1 MNELVKMYQLTS
13 DKKILEKIIKELDDV
28 INYFLKNNKLNLPDG
43 EIYDYIIEGIIIAS
57 RNYSFYG
64 VSFKSYANLC
74 IGRVLIRLNSKI
86 FNENK
91 LFENFLSMLNMMEKK
106 YKITLDSNL
115 DLIDITLEEMATQ
128 GLLYPYEYD
137 DAKNLILKMLETRNI
152 YFNTLSLNDE
162 IEKCDAKIDS
172 NYLKRIIMSSL
183 TKQEYDYITSY
194 YGLFGK
200 NEETLETIGKKYNV
214 TAESVRQTKENAL
227 KKIGYILS
235 IYNNCNL
242 LNIDKVKEFL
252 KDLLSYQ
259 EIDYLCH
266 TFSIFTYSKK
276 NYQELRS
283 LYNEVPSTIEIKVG
297 MIFEKIA
304 FLINH
309 VNTWSKVEFYNLYQL
324 LENKLSKLEF
334 KILKDYYG
342 LFNNSKKTITRI
354 SDLYSIDIKYV
365 KSVLKEIKSKLNE
378 LFKDSNINK
387 FLSNILT
394 NEEYEVLLNINNIRL
409 NKDIK
414 IILNMIITKIN
425 LLYKYQDLNID
436 KEAIKKYLDNIL
448 SHQEYR
454 NICLRYGLFNSP
466 RTIRPLNSLY
476 TLSPFDKKI
485 LQKIAISL
493 NIENTKNQSI

>member
-1 MNELVKMYQLTS
+1 
-13 DKKILEKIIKELDDV
+13 
-28 INYFLKNNKLNLPDG
+28 
-43 EIYDYIIEGIIIAS
+43 
-57 RNYSFYG
+57 
-64 VSFKSYANLC
+64 
-74 IGRVLIRLNSKI
+74 
-86 FNENK
+86 
-91 LFENFLSMLNMMEKK
+91 
-106 YKITLDSNL
+106 
-115 DLIDITLEEMATQ
+115 
-128 GLLYPYEYD
+128 
-137 DAKNLILKMLETRNI
+137 
-152 YFNTLSLNDE
+152 
-162 IEKCDAKIDS
+162 
-172 NYLKRIIMSSL
+172 
-183 TKQEYDYITSY
+183 
-194 YGLFGK
+194 
-200 NEETLETIGKKYNV
+200 
-214 TAESVRQTKENAL
+214 
-227 KKIGYILS
+227 
-235 IYNNCNL
+235 
-242 LNIDKVKEFL
+242 
-252 KDLLSYQ
+252 
-259 EIDYLCH
+259 
-266 TFSIFTYSKK
+266 
-276 NYQELRS
+276 
-283 LYNEVPSTIEIKVG
+283 